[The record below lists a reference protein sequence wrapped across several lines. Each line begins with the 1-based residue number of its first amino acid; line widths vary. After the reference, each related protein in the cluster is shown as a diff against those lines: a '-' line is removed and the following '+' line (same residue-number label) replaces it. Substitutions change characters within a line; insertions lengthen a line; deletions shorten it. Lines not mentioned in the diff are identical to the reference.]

1 MATKTKIV
9 KKVRKPAAQEMDGVF
24 VLKMVLFVILGSLWV
39 KITKDGS
46 SLHIPVP
53 IGLIVGLL
61 FTAHDHFVIDRK
73 IEYAVLVSAA
83 LFGFVAPYGLFISL

>member
-1 MATKTKIV
+1 MATKNKQR
-9 KKVRKPAAQEMDGVF
+9 KKQQTQEMDGVF

-46 SLHIPVP
+46 SLHIPLP
-53 IGLIVGLL
+53 IGLIVGLI
-61 FTAHDHFVIDRK
+61 FTTHDHFAIDRK

-83 LFGFVAPYGLFISL
+83 LFGYVAPYGLFITLQ